1 MKAGANMV
9 KHIILWKLNEE
20 LQGAEK
26 EEVRIGIKKNL
37 EALCGKIPGLVSMK
51 ININSLASSNADV
64 MMDSTFEDE
73 KALKAY
79 QKHPEHVKVAD
90 TFVRPYTVARSCMD
104 YEI

>member
-1 MKAGANMV
+1 MV

-20 LQGAEK
+20 LQDSQK

-37 EALCGKIPGLVSMK
+37 EGLCGKIPGLVSMK
-51 ININSLASSNADV
+51 ININPLSSSNVDV

-73 KALKAY
+73 EALKIY

>member
-1 MKAGANMV
+1 MV
-9 KHIILWKLNEE
+9 KHIILWKLSEALE
-20 LQGAEK
+20 GSKK

-37 EALCGKIPGLVSMK
+37 EGLYGKIPGLVSMK
-51 ININSLASSNADV
+51 ININPLSSSNVDV

-73 KALKAY
+73 NALKGY